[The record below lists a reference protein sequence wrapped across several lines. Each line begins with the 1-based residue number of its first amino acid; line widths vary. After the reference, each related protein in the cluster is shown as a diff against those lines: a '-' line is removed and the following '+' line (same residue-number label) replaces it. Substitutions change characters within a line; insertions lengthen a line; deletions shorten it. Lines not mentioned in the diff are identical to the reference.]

1 MSLLLCARPLRPSRV
16 SAAALLAALLLLLAA
31 LLLLPAVAATAD
43 GAAGEEN
50 PIEGLAGE
58 LRLTGMTFVG
68 SHGDVT
74 QFVLN
79 ARTAVIRPETNI
91 AELEDVRV
99 HGRAA
104 GDAEEFEVRCE
115 RGELDVDTND
125 FLAEG
130 DVRGVTADGRR
141 YAAPWVRYD
150 HAKSLLYTDAPATMQ
165 DSTGSFRG
173 DGFRY
178 YLEDGHFRLTGNVKV
193 VQQ

>member
-1 MSLLLCARPLRPSRV
+1 MSLVFCPRPLRPSRA
-16 SAAALLAALLLLLAA
+16 SAAALLAG
-31 LLLLPAVAATAD
+31 LLLLPAARALAD
-43 GAAGEEN
+43 GAAAEEV

-68 SHGDVT
+68 SRGDVT

-99 HGRAA
+99 RGTEA
-104 GDAEEFEVRCE
+104 GEAEEFEVRCD

-141 YAAPWVRYD
+141 YAAAWVRYD
-150 HAKSLLYTDAPATMQ
+150 HAQSLLYTDAPATMQ

-178 YLEDGHFRLTGNVKV
+178 HLEDGRFRLTGNVKV